1 MNSSRSQTVDKAAL
15 GYESQSPK
23 NVEAIMEVRA
33 YRQVIMRDGVPFSLN
48 IPDRLITR
56 DIITATEFD
65 TVMRTGLEQAKSDD
79 SISVDEAFNQL
90 KTRFNAYMDK
100 YEVKVTKQ
108 ALEQMRAIMEL
119 SALPQRY
126 SLIDEEPWRS
136 EGIRKPVVKN
146 FLIYYWIDNEC
157 NKVQVTAVIY
167 SKRDQIEQLKNM
179 DLN

>member
-1 MNSSRSQTVDKAAL
+1 
-15 GYESQSPK
+15 
-23 NVEAIMEVRA
+23 
-33 YRQVIMRDGVPFSLN
+33 
-48 IPDRLITR
+48 
-56 DIITATEFD
+56 
-65 TVMRTGLEQAKSDD
+65 
-79 SISVDEAFNQL
+79 
-90 KTRFNAYMDK
+90 MDK

-108 ALEQMRAIMEL
+108 ALEQMRAIIHYVSYDLMAPKAAENLLNELKLAIMEL

-136 EGIRKPVVKN
+136 EGIRKIVVKN

>member
-1 MNSSRSQTVDKAAL
+1 MVYHSTIIAESFSSVFGSGNSEFAL
-15 GYESQSPK
+15 
-23 NVEAIMEVRA
+23 
-33 YRQVIMRDGVPFSLN
+33 
-48 IPDRLITR
+48 
-56 DIITATEFD
+56 EF
-65 TVMRTGLEQAKSDD
+65 
-79 SISVDEAFNQL
+79 
-90 KTRFNAYMDK
+90 K

-157 NKVQVTAVIY
+157 NKVQVTAVF
-167 SKRDQIEQLKNM
+167 
-179 DLN
+179 